1 MTALPMDQLKQDLTY
16 AIRRL
21 FKSPGF
27 TFVAVLTLALG
38 IGANT
43 AIFSVVNGVLLK
55 PLPFPESERL
65 VGLYHVTEGH
75 RAVMSGPNFTDVR
88 NAATTIENAAA
99 INTGRVILTGEGE
112 PARLQAADVSASL
125 FNVLRVSAELGRT
138 FNPDENTPGRTDVVI
153 LSHALWEQRFGSD
166 PRVIGRMIK
175 LDGVSKQVV
184 GVMAKGFDYPSG
196 RQVWL
201 PLEYDENFV
210 TKQRG
215 AWFLQTVARL
225 KPGTTAQQAA
235 AEVETIGRNL
245 ARQYPDNNAEIGMTA
260 YPLLEAM
267 VGDIRRAVLILLG
280 AVAFVLLIACTNVA
294 NLLLA
299 RAAARE
305 TEMAVRT
312 ALGAGRGRLVRQ
324 LLTESVLLS
333 LCGAA
338 FGLLLAVWG
347 IELLT
352 SLKPQGIPRLDNVRI
367 DSTVILFTIA
377 IGVVTGVLFGLVPAF
392 TSTRGMSASLKESG
406 RGAVTSRSGSRV
418 RGALVVVEL
427 ALAVMLLAGAGLLM
441 RSFTK
446 LQAVDPGF
454 KPDQALTFEL
464 TLPDTRYKED
474 PERIAFFDQL
484 TSKLR
489 ALPGVRSVAAVMGL
503 PLSGLD
509 FIISFEVEG
518 RPPVPPAQQP
528 AMQVRV
534 ATPEYFTTIGVPVK
548 RGRGFTDDD
557 RAGTPRVVVITEA
570 AARQFFPG
578 EDPIGKTIKLGW
590 GRGPGKPRAGGLVVG
605 VVGDM
610 KDSGLD
616 EANPPQIY
624 MPFRQWPVS
633 FMAVVM
639 KTALPPTS
647 LAEAARTQVL
657 AVDPNLP
664 VSNVSTLDA
673 IVAKSISQQRFYML
687 LLAIFASVALVLAAI
702 GIFGVLSYA
711 VAQRTR
717 EIGIRMALGAP
728 GGTVIGLI
736 VTQAMLLVVSGVIA
750 GTVLAL
756 FLSQTMTKMLFD
768 IKPTDPT
775 TFVSVAA
782 VLAAVALLASYLP
795 ARRATRVD
803 PIVALRAE

>member
-1 MTALPMDQLKQDLTY
+1 MDYLRQDLQY
-16 AIRRL
+16 AVRRL

-27 TFVAVLTLALG
+27 TLVAVFTLALG
-38 IGANT
+38 IGANS

-65 VGLYHVTEGH
+65 MGVYHVTEGQ
-75 RAVMSGPNFTDVR
+75 RAVMSGPNFTDVMH
-88 NAATTIENAAA
+88 AATSFENAAA
-99 INTGRVILTGEGE
+99 ANTGRVILTGEGE
-112 PARLQAADVSASL
+112 PSRLQEADVSASL
-125 FNVLRVSAELGRT
+125 FNVLRARPELGRT
-138 FNPDENTPGRTDVVI
+138 FNADENTPGKTDVAI

-166 PRVIGRMIK
+166 PKVIGRMIK

-184 GVMAKGFDYPSG
+184 GVMPRGFDYPEG

-201 PLEYDENFV
+201 PLDYDQNFV

-215 AWFLQTVARL
+215 AWFLRVIARL
-225 KPGTTAQQAA
+225 KPGVTPGQAT

-245 ARQYPDNNAEIGMTA
+245 ARQYPDANAEIGMTA
-260 YPLLEAM
+260 FPLLEAM
-267 VGDIRRAVLILLG
+267 VGDIRRAVLVLLG

-305 TEMAVRT
+305 SEMAVRT

-333 LCGAA
+333 LFGAA

-347 IELLT
+347 VELLV
-352 SLKPQGIPRLDNVRI
+352 SLKPEGIPRLDNVRI
-367 DSTVILFTIA
+367 DATVILFTIG

-392 TSTRGMSASLKESG
+392 TTTRGLSASLKEGG
-406 RGAVTSRSGSRV
+406 RGAVTGRGATRV
-418 RGALVVVEL
+418 RGVLVVAEL

-441 RSFTK
+441 RSFMK

-454 KPDQALTFEL
+454 RPEQALTFEL
-464 TLPDTRYKED
+464 TLPDARYAED
-474 PERIAFFDQL
+474 PARIGFFDQL
-484 TSKLR
+484 LPRLR
-489 ALPGVRSVAAVMGL
+489 ALPGVRSAAAVMGL

-534 ATPEYFTTIGVPVK
+534 ATPNYFSTIGVPIV

-557 RAGTPRVVVITEA
+557 RLGTQKVVVITEA

-578 EDPIGKTIKLGW
+578 EDPIGRTIKLGW
-590 GRGPGKPRAGGLVVG
+590 GRGPGKPRAGGMVVG
-605 VVGDM
+605 IIGNMRDQ
-610 KDSGLD
+610 GLS

-624 MPFRQWPVS
+624 MPLRQWPVS

-639 KTALPPTS
+639 KTAVPPAS
-647 LAEAARTQVL
+647 LAEAARSQVL
-657 AVDPNLP
+657 AIDPNLP
-664 VSNVSTLDA
+664 LSNVSTLDA

-687 LLAIFASVALVLAAI
+687 LLAIFAGVALVLAAI

-711 VAQRTR
+711 VSQRTR
-717 EIGIRMALGAP
+717 EIGIRMALGAQ
-728 GGTVIGLI
+728 GGSVIGLI
-736 VTQAMLLVVSGVIA
+736 VRQAMLLVVAGVTA
-750 GTVLAL
+750 GTILAL
-756 FLSQTMTKMLFD
+756 FLSQTMSKMLFS
-768 IKPTDPT
+768 ITPSDPT

-782 VLAAVALLASYLP
+782 VLAIVALFASYLP